1 MEIFTEMYFF
11 RLNVVQDTNFVWDT
25 NVVLGQFFIQ
35 FFGGTD

>member
-25 NVVLGQFFIQ
+25 NVVWGQFFIQ
-35 FFGGTD
+35 FFEGTD

>member
-25 NVVLGQFFIQ
+25 NVVWGQFFIQ